1 MNTLLYVSLNLQK
14 ILTINLYSLNE
25 SYNTTYLQI
34 DLSQNNTERI
44 RRGRVCWPWHILK
57 FLEGN
62 IKSLTIYL
70 VLYCDNIMMIFTI

>member
-44 RRGRVCWPWHILK
+44 RRGRVCWHILK